1 MKDYNSNW
9 DLELLIWMMT
19 PLLIDAPRKI
29 SKNLYNASLLEWI
42 KRPVQYVRENWVKV
56 KWFTYKNRSYRVPT
70 TNNHKPA
77 INTITNSGNIVSHW
91 LNRIMDLIIVI
102 HLTAK
107 NEDCTRS
114 TSHILSGI
122 FRNWW
127 AQMGTHT
134 SLRKKINL
142 RNIVW
147 NPKTNSYTDVEGN
160 SYLTYE
166 QYRMQK
172 WKCDKCGVAF
182 STYQIEVAQGWNSF
196 ILNSH

>member
-1 MKDYNSNW
+1 M
-9 DLELLIWMMT
+9 
-19 PLLIDAPRKI
+19 RK
-29 SKNLYNASLLEWI
+29 
-42 KRPVQYVRENWVKV
+42 NWVKV
-56 KWFTYKNRSYRVPT
+56 NLIHIKNRSYRVLA
-70 TNNHKPA
+70 TNNQKPA

-122 FRNWW
+122 VRNWW

-142 RNIVW
+142 RNRVW
-147 NPKTNSYTDVEGN
+147 NPKTNSYTDLEGI
-160 SYLTYE
+160 SYPTYE
-166 QYRMQK
+166 QYRMEK

-182 STYQIEVAQGWNSF
+182 STYPTVKLHKKEIHSYWIVVIIKHLVVLERSTCYQAEVFAFEPVNFYKVGIF
-196 ILNSH
+196 IFNFR